1 MRRVS
6 ADSRPQLM
14 DPLLGLLIGLAIVA
28 MAVSLWLYL
37 ALVLSLLLEQG
48 PQGLESLP
56 SPARGSGLLLEG
68 LLRDPAQ
75 PWQSGLGLEL
85 SPYLF
90 WPVALI
96 VLAGMA
102 GLGTYGYVHCR
113 GLVGWLF
120 VRTGSQSHGDSRW
133 ARAFDARLL
142 GRRSSPQ
149 RLKPDGIVLGWWGR
163 RVLQTPREDNAIVFG
178 VQRSGKTSTVV
189 VPTLLGWSG
198 AAVATS
204 TKEELVRL
212 TGRHR
217 VRLGP
222 VWVFAPLDRELGWV
236 SELGLRSA
244 VWNPVAGASDAAAAL
259 ELADLFTSDGK
270 SGPSAHWYLSAA
282 SLIAGLILAA
292 RDEAGDLRSV
302 ITWLNTLGLN
312 QYVGFANR
320 QRDPVAREL
329 LTAFATTP
337 SREAGSIAST
347 ARSSLS
353 LWLDGRV
360 ARATAAKAPA
370 GVDFDTENLLAEG
383 ATLYLVAP
391 AEEAERCRPL
401 FTALLQSLLAA
412 ATRRARRQG
421 GVLQPRLLLALD
433 EVANFARIPRL
444 GGYAS
449 SGPGQGL
456 QLLLC
461 FHDLAQLES
470 GYGTEQARTVWNNC
484 RARLLL
490 PGQGDL
496 RTLEHFSRAIG
507 DETRDYE
514 LASRTSEGRWSQAG
528 QRVGKPLA
536 SADALR
542 RMREPILLF
551 GSAPP
556 AKLRAR
562 RWDQV
567 PAWRA
572 LVSDDSTEPE
582 VSTCWVDGLF
592 RWVARLF
599 PGAAERSGKPAA
611 DRVFRSA
618 TSFRPSS
625 PEDQPRLRVLN
636 GGKTGPHEP
645 KPDHPGGSAA

>member
-1 MRRVS
+1 MRNIP
-6 ADSRPQLM
+6 ANGRPQLV
-14 DPLLGLLIGLAIVA
+14 DPVPGLLIGLSLIA
-28 MAVSLWLYL
+28 MAVGLWLYL
-37 ALVLSLLLEQG
+37 ALTVTLVLQHG
-48 PQGLESLP
+48 PQALAVLP
-56 SPARGSGLLLEG
+56 SPARTSGLLLEG
-68 LLRDPAQ
+68 LTRDPAQ
-75 PWQSGLGLEL
+75 PWRSGLALEV

-96 VLAGMA
+96 LLTGITGIGMYGYARLRDLAG
-102 GLGTYGYVHCR
+102 
-113 GLVGWLF
+113 WLLA
-120 VRTGSQSHGDSRW
+120 RTGSQSHGESRW
-133 ARAFDARLL
+133 ARAFDARSL
-142 GRRSSPQ
+142 GRRTGPQ
-149 RLKPDGIVLGWWGR
+149 RLLPDGIVLGWWGR
-163 RVLQTPREDNAIVFG
+163 RVLETPAEDNALVFG

-189 VPTLLGWSG
+189 VPTLLGWGG

-217 VRLGP
+217 AGLGP
-222 VWVFAPLDRELGWV
+222 VWVFAPLDRDLEWV
-236 SELGLRSA
+236 SELGLRNA
-244 VWNPVAGASDAAAAL
+244 IWNPVAGASDAAAAV

-292 RDEAGDLRSV
+292 HEEGGDLRSV
-302 ITWLNTLGLN
+302 TAWLNTLGLN
-312 QYVGFANR
+312 QYVGLANR
-320 QRDPVAREL
+320 QRNPIAREL
-329 LTAFATTP
+329 LTAFANTP

-353 LWLDGRV
+353 LWLDNRV
-360 ARATAAKAPA
+360 ARATASQP
-370 GVDFDTENLLAEG
+370 AEG
-383 ATLYLVAP
+383 VALEVEDLLTEGGTLYLVAP
-391 AEEAERCRPL
+391 ANEAERCRPL

-421 GVLQPRLLLALD
+421 GVLNPRLLLALD

-449 SGPGQGL
+449 TGPGQGL

-461 FHDLAQLES
+461 FHDLAQLEAA
-470 GYGTEQARTVWNNC
+470 YGAEQARTVWNNC

-514 LASRTSEGRWSQAG
+514 LSSRSSEGRWSQSE
-528 QRVGKPLA
+528 QRIGKPLA
-536 SADALR
+536 SPDALR
-542 RMREPILLF
+542 RMRDPILLF

-567 PAWRA
+567 SAWRA
-572 LVSDDSTEPE
+572 FIDGNLHYDRVSGGPG
-582 VSTCWVDGLF
+582 VF
-592 RWVARLF
+592 RAWRDWLRR
-599 PGAAERSGKPAA
+599 GAAERSGKPAA
-611 DRVFRSA
+611 HRVFRSA
-618 TSFRPSS
+618 TTAESVIFADG
-625 PEDQPRLRVLN
+625 ELRLRVLK
-636 GGKTGPHEP
+636 GGRVEEGDHTPH
-645 KPDHPGGSAA
+645 DPGGSVA